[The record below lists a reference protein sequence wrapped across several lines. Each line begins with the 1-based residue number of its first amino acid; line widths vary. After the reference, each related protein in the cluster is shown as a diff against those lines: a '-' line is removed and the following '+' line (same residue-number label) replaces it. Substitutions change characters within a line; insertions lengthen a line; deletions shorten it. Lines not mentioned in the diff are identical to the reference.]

1 MAADDD
7 DAAGADASAAAAVVA
22 SSCWAN
28 NLAAFP
34 RFLRAFFRMGIVIPW
49 PAKWRVRA
57 EDA

>member
-1 MAADDD
+1 MAADDDD
-7 DAAGADASAAAAVVA
+7 DAAGAGAAAAVVA